1 MRLIPLVSSR
11 WLLEALA
18 VVLVT
23 SGTAACQPS
32 SEPPPAPF
40 RLAVLGDS
48 ISTGAAT
55 HPALAMDAKRLWG
68 VFTGSAE
75 ARPVDAELGE
85 LPPPGRLWP
94 SVREF
99 FGGADWVHRNT
110 MQLVARRFLDTE
122 EYSWGYAVARAL
134 LPGTLAERAGGLAIA
149 AENGAKTEAM
159 PFQLERVLEASG
171 GRLPEKLFVF
181 YTGNDLCGMA
191 MSQVTSEADYRRALR
206 AGLAAVTR
214 APAAP
219 GGSDVY
225 VMAYLSVLQLL
236 HGESIL
242 AKEVEANGEKTTCR
256 EMRERGFQPKDPA
269 YDPGLPEEA
278 RWFGLV
284 MPPNP
289 AGYCA
294 TLFGP
299 PSRGGDELVGAL
311 ANRIRAYRGIQ
322 QEVVADLSGKQA
334 PHAGEAP
341 AAPPLP
347 PSSAVRFHYV
357 AETAE
362 LSFAADDI
370 AGDCFHLARPG
381 QEKVAQAVLS
391 YLNRVDTQR

>member
-1 MRLIPLVSSR
+1 MRRIPHLSSR
-11 WLLEALA
+11 TLVHALA
-18 VVLVT
+18 LALVT
-23 SGTAACQPS
+23 SGTAACQPAG
-32 SEPPPAPF
+32 EPPQAPF

-55 HPALAMDAKRLWG
+55 HPALAMDARRLWG
-68 VFTGSAE
+68 VFSGATE
-75 ARPVDAELGE
+75 ARPVDAERGE

-122 EYSWGYAVARAL
+122 EYSWGYAVAQAL
-134 LPGTLAERAGGLAIA
+134 LPGTPAERASGLAIA
-149 AENGAKTEAM
+149 AENGARTEAM

-171 GRLPEKLFVF
+171 GRLPEKLFIF
-181 YTGNDLCGMA
+181 YTGNDLCGLA

-206 AGLAAVTR
+206 AGLAAISR
-214 APAAP
+214 APAAA
-219 GGSDVY
+219 GGTDVY

-278 RWFGLV
+278 RWFGLL

-299 PSRGGDELVGAL
+299 PSRDGDELVSAL
-311 ANRIRAYRGIQ
+311 ANRIRAYRAVQ
-322 QEVVADLSGKQA
+322 QQVVADASGKPA
-334 PHAGEAP
+334 ARAAEAP

-347 PSSAVRFHYV
+347 QSSAVRFHYV
-357 AETAE
+357 AETAD
-362 LSFAADDI
+362 LTFDADDI

-381 QEKVAQAVLS
+381 QEKVAKAVLS
-391 YLNRVDTQR
+391 YLNRVDTPR